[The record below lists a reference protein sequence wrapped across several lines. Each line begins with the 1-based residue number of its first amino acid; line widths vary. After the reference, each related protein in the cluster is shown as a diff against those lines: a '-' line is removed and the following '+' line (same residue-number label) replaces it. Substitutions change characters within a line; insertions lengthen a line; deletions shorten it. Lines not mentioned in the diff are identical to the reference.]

1 MTVQIEIDEEIL
13 AEVDDAIKI
22 LKENR
27 EDVFREAFRDIAR
40 KKKREAKVA
49 EQYRKAYSKN
59 PIQPDEF
66 DDWEEVQHWED

>member
-1 MTVQIEIDEEIL
+1 MKVQIEVDEEIL

-27 EDVFREAFRDIAR
+27 EDVFREAFRDIAG
-40 KKKREAKVA
+40 KKKREAEIA
-49 EQYRKAYSKN
+49 GQYRKAYSKN
-59 PIQPDEF
+59 PVQPDEF